1 MLLPR
6 LPSGPELTAPVA
18 AGCSLSLQAA
28 MDVTAL
34 LNALSSPDAS
44 LRQPAEQ
51 QVEAAKQSNMVR
63 GAATSPSSHPRRLAG
78 LSVAFAIQGSSTRQL
93 LMQLL
98 LVTSAA
104 HSAQAALR
112 PHLGRRPLAPP
123 LTVALLRPLSLPC
136 PIVRFARSSSYNCAA
151 ARLRAVPL
159 LVAAPSPHLL
169 RAAAAYDAHVE

>member
-28 MDVTAL
+28 MGVTAL

-78 LSVAFAIQGSSTRQL
+78 LQRCVCHPRLIHSTAADAAFARHQRCTQRTSCLATAPWPPTSRSTSHSCSSAPLVPTLPDRPFRS
-93 LMQLL
+93 LL
-98 LVTSAA
+98 LL
-104 HSAQAALR
+104 QLR
-112 PHLGRRPLAPP
+112 RCSPPRRP
-123 LTVALLRPLSLPC
+123 
-136 PIVRFARSSSYNCAA
+136 A
-151 ARLRAVPL
+151 ARCRAVST
-159 LVAAPSPHLL
+159 PSESS
-169 RAAAAYDAHVE
+169 RS

>member
-78 LSVAFAIQGSSTRQL
+78 LSCVASRLIHSTAADAA
-93 LMQLL
+93 L
-98 LVTSAA
+98 LVTSATQRTSCLA
-104 HSAQAALR
+104 TAPWPPTSRSTSHSCSSAPLVPTLPDRPFRSLLLLQLR
-112 PHLGRRPLAPP
+112 RCSPPRRP
-123 LTVALLRPLSLPC
+123 
-136 PIVRFARSSSYNCAA
+136 A
-151 ARLRAVPL
+151 ARCRAVST
-159 LVAAPSPHLL
+159 PSESSRSL
-169 RAAAAYDAHVE
+169 

>member
-1 MLLPR
+1 
-6 LPSGPELTAPVA
+6 
-18 AGCSLSLQAA
+18 

-98 LVTSAA
+98 LVT
-104 HSAQAALR
+104 
-112 PHLGRRPLAPP
+112 
-123 LTVALLRPLSLPC
+123 
-136 PIVRFARSSSYNCAA
+136 
-151 ARLRAVPL
+151 
-159 LVAAPSPHLL
+159 
-169 RAAAAYDAHVE
+169 AAAAAAIIATACTITITFAAAAAESDSADK